1 MFRNDQVGS
10 QKNTGW
16 RKLAGVCQ
24 GHVEIDGF
32 GYHLPVYDC
41 HHSSSPCLF
50 SGKLLTVWCMSQYI
64 LAVILTKEI
73 QVLTCGIFI
82 WISSI
87 RDTLTVLQINNL
99 DVMYTY
105 SSTSCWN
112 CEFYYYWWVYCP
124 LCLIVIVT
132 FYFCRNKLIHL
143 LFCNILL

>member
-1 MFRNDQVGS
+1 M
-10 QKNTGW
+10 
-16 RKLAGVCQ
+16 
-24 GHVEIDGF
+24 EIDWF
-32 GYHLPVYDC
+32 GYHLPVCDC
-41 HHSSSPCLF
+41 HHSLSPCLF
-50 SGKLLTVWCMSQYI
+50 PGKLLIVWCISQYI

-73 QVLTCGIFI
+73 QVLTHGIFI

-112 CEFYYYWWVYCP
+112 CEFYYYWWFYFP
-124 LCLIVIVT
+124 LHLIVIVT

-143 LFCNILL
+143 LFCNMWCGYKITGCNFFSASL